1 MGDLT
6 RNFSGHE
13 FACHCSCGG
22 SDVVPELVERLQD
35 LRDLVGHPIIVV
47 SGYRCQAHNTAVGG
61 ATHSQ
66 HLLGR
71 AADVRV
77 KGMSTI
83 EIKRLAETIDA
94 FRDGGIG
101 LYDAFVHLDVRPNG
115 PARWQGVTHVA

>member
-6 RNFSGHE
+6 KSFSRHE
-13 FACHCSCGG
+13 FACHCGCGG
-22 SDVVPELVERLQD
+22 TDVEGELVEHLQE
-35 LRDLVGHPIIVV
+35 LRDLIGQPVIVV
-47 SGYRCQAHNTAVGG
+47 SGFRCQAHNTAVGG
-61 ATHSQ
+61 ATRSQ

-77 KGMSTI
+77 RAMSPI

-101 LYDAFVHLDVRPNG
+101 LYSAFVHLDVRPNG
-115 PARWQGVTHVA
+115 PARWQGATHVA